1 MARPTRWSCATD
13 PAAVLRPAVDPSPK
27 KLDSFGTP
35 EGPANGSIFMQFRLL
50 HPFAVFFL
58 LSLLLTLSP
67 AQAQLFETKAAQ
79 AFMIDADTGTVLFS
93 KDADKPI
100 PPASMAKLMTM
111 EVVFNALKSGR
122 LKLDDTFVV
131 SENAWRKGG
140 APSGTSTMFAKLK
153 SAIRLEDLIQGVT
166 VQAANDGCIVIAE
179 GMAGS
184 EDNFAGEMTERA
196 RQIGL
201 KTSTFV
207 NSTGLPADGQ
217 QTNVRELAQLALH
230 LWREYPDFYRYYGLK
245 DFTWNKISQ
254 RNRNPLLAMDIGA
267 DGLAVGASETS
278 GFGIV
283 ASVSHNGTRVIAAMS
298 GLANDK
304 ERAEE
309 ARKLLDWGVR
319 SFEKTEIFAKDEV
332 VGEAQVFGG
341 MKSGVT
347 LKAKGPIDIF
357 LPITNRDKL
366 TARIIY
372 TGPVAAPVE
381 EGQPVGA
388 LRVWIGDTL
397 SQETPLFAAE
407 SISVGSLPQR
417 ALDAVKELAIGWLR

>member
-1 MARPTRWSCATD
+1 MQ
-13 PAAVLRPAVDPSPK
+13 LRAFP
-27 KLDSFGTP
+27 
-35 EGPANGSIFMQFRLL
+35 
-50 HPFAVFFL
+50 PFAGFL
-58 LSLLLTLSP
+58 GLALLLCLAP
-67 AQAQLFETKAAQ
+67 AHAQLFETKATQ

-93 KDADKPI
+93 KDADKSI

-111 EVVFNALKSGR
+111 EVVFNAIKSGR

-153 SAIRLEDLIQGVT
+153 SAIQLEDLIQGVT

-184 EDNFAGEMTERA
+184 EDNFAAQMTERA

-217 QTNVRELAQLALH
+217 QTTVRELALLALH
-230 LWREYPDFYRYYGLK
+230 LWRDYPDFYRYYGLK
-245 DFTWNKISQ
+245 DFTWTKISQ

-267 DGLAVGASETS
+267 DGLAVGASEVS

-283 ASVSHNGTRVIAAMS
+283 ASVGHNGTRVIMAMS

-309 ARKLLDWGVR
+309 ARKLLDWGAR

-341 MKSGVT
+341 AKSGVT

-366 TARIIY
+366 TARIVY

-407 SISVGSLPQR
+407 SVGVGTLPQR
-417 ALDAVKELAIGWLR
+417 ALDAVKELAIGWLRR

>member
-1 MARPTRWSCATD
+1 
-13 PAAVLRPAVDPSPK
+13 
-27 KLDSFGTP
+27 
-35 EGPANGSIFMQFRLL
+35 MQFRLL
-50 HPFAVFFL
+50 QPFAGFFL
-58 LSLLLTLSP
+58 LGLLLTLSP

-153 SAIRLEDLIQGVT
+153 SAIRIEDLIQGVT

-184 EDNFAGEMTERA
+184 EDNFAAEMTERA

-217 QTNVRELAQLALH
+217 ETSVRELAQLALH

-283 ASVSHNGTRVIAAMS
+283 ASVSHGGTRVIAAMS

-319 SFEKTEIFAKDEV
+319 SFARTEIFAKDEV

-341 MKSGVT
+341 AKSGVT

-372 TGPVAAPVE
+372 FGPVAAPVE

-407 SISVGSLPQR
+407 SIGVGTLPQR
-417 ALDAVKELAIGWLR
+417 ALDAVKELAVGWLR

>member
-1 MARPTRWSCATD
+1 
-13 PAAVLRPAVDPSPK
+13 
-27 KLDSFGTP
+27 
-35 EGPANGSIFMQFRLL
+35 MQFRLL
-50 HPFAVFFL
+50 QPFAGVLLLGLL
-58 LSLLLTLSP
+58 LSLTP
-67 AQAQLFETKAAQ
+67 ARAQLFETKAAQ

-184 EDNFAGEMTERA
+184 EDNFAAQMTERA

-217 QTNVRELAQLALH
+217 QTTVRELAQLALH
-230 LWREYPDFYRYYGLK
+230 LWRDYPDYYRYYGLK
-245 DFTWNKISQ
+245 DFTWNKITQ
-254 RNRNPLLAMDIGA
+254 KNRNPLLAMDIGA
-267 DGLAVGASETS
+267 DGLVVGASEAA

-283 ASVSHNGTRVIAAMS
+283 ASASHNGSRVIAVMS

-309 ARKLLDWGVR
+309 ARKLLDWGAR
-319 SFEKTEIFAKDEV
+319 SFEKTEIFARDEV
-332 VGEAQVFGG
+332 IGEAQVFGG
-341 MKSGVT
+341 AKSGVT

-366 TARIIY
+366 TARIVY

-381 EGQPVGA
+381 AGQPVGA

-407 SISVGSLPQR
+407 SISVGTLPQR

>member
-1 MARPTRWSCATD
+1 
-13 PAAVLRPAVDPSPK
+13 
-27 KLDSFGTP
+27 
-35 EGPANGSIFMQFRLL
+35 MQFRLL
-50 HPFAVFFL
+50 QPFAGILLLGLL
-58 LSLLLTLSP
+58 LSLTQ

-111 EVVFNALKSGR
+111 EVVFNAIKSGR

-184 EDNFAGEMTERA
+184 EDNFAAQMTERA
-196 RQIGL
+196 RQVGL

-217 QTNVRELAQLALH
+217 QTTVRELAQLGLH
-230 LWREYPDFYRYYGLK
+230 LWRDYPDFYRYYGLK

-267 DGLAVGASETS
+267 DGLAVGASEAS

-283 ASVSHNGTRVIAAMS
+283 ASVSHNGTRVFMAMS

-309 ARKLLDWGVR
+309 ARKLLDWGAR

-341 MKSGVT
+341 AKSGVT

-366 TARIIY
+366 TARIVY
-372 TGPVAAPVE
+372 RGPVAAPVE
-381 EGQPVGA
+381 KGQPVGA

-407 SISVGSLPQR
+407 SIGVGTLPQR

>member
-1 MARPTRWSCATD
+1 
-13 PAAVLRPAVDPSPK
+13 
-27 KLDSFGTP
+27 
-35 EGPANGSIFMQFRLL
+35 MQFRLL
-50 HPFAVFFL
+50 QPFTGPLFFCLLL
-58 LSLLLTLSP
+58 LSLAP
-67 AQAQLFETKAAQ
+67 ASAQLFETKAAQ
-79 AFMIDADTGTVLFS
+79 VFMIDAETGTVLFS

-111 EVVFNALKSGR
+111 EVVFNAIKSGR

-153 SAIRLEDLIQGVT
+153 SSIRLEDLIQGVT

-184 EDNFAGEMTERA
+184 EDNFAAQMTERA

-217 QTNVRELAQLALH
+217 QTTVRELALLAVH
-230 LWREYPDFYRYYGLK
+230 LWRDYPDFYRYYGQK

-254 RNRNPLLAMDIGA
+254 RNRNPLLAMDIGG
-267 DGLAVGASETS
+267 DGLAVGASEAS

-283 ASVSHNGTRVIAAMS
+283 GSVNHNGTRVIAAMS
-298 GLANDK
+298 GLASDK

-309 ARKLLDWGVR
+309 ARKLLDWGAR

-341 MKSGVT
+341 AKSGVT
-347 LKAKGPIDIF
+347 LKAKGPIEIF

-366 TARIIY
+366 TAKIVY

-407 SISVGSLPQR
+407 SIGVGTLPQR

>member
-1 MARPTRWSCATD
+1 
-13 PAAVLRPAVDPSPK
+13 
-27 KLDSFGTP
+27 
-35 EGPANGSIFMQFRLL
+35 MQFRLL
-50 HPFAVFFL
+50 QPFAGFFL
-58 LSLLLTLSP
+58 LGLLISLAP
-67 AQAQLFETKAAQ
+67 AHAQLFETKATQ

-111 EVVFNALKSGR
+111 EVVFNAIKSGR

-184 EDNFAGEMTERA
+184 EDNFAAQMTERA

-217 QTNVRELAQLALH
+217 QTTVRELAQLALH
-230 LWREYPDFYRYYGLK
+230 LWRDYPDFYRYYGLK

-267 DGLAVGASETS
+267 DGLAVGASEAS

-283 ASVSHNGTRVIAAMS
+283 ASASHNGTRVVAAMS
-298 GLANDK
+298 GFANDK

-309 ARKLLDWGVR
+309 ARKLLDWGAR

-341 MKSGVT
+341 AKSGVT
-347 LKAKGPIDIF
+347 LKAKGPIAIF

-366 TARIIY
+366 TARIVY

-407 SISVGSLPQR
+407 SIGVGTLPQR

>member
-1 MARPTRWSCATD
+1 
-13 PAAVLRPAVDPSPK
+13 
-27 KLDSFGTP
+27 
-35 EGPANGSIFMQFRLL
+35 MQFRLL
-50 HPFAVFFL
+50 QPLVGFL
-58 LSLLLTLSP
+58 LLGLLSSIG
-67 AQAQLFETKAAQ
+67 AAHAQLFETKAAQ

-131 SENAWRKGG
+131 SENAWRKG

-153 SAIRLEDLIQGVT
+153 SSIRIEDLIQGVT

-179 GMAGS
+179 GIAGS
-184 EDNFAGEMTERA
+184 EDNFAAQMTERA

-207 NSTGLPADGQ
+207 NATGLPADGQ
-217 QTNVRELAQLALH
+217 QTTVRELTQLALH
-230 LWREYPDFYRYYGLK
+230 LWRDYPEFYRYYGMK
-245 DFTWNKISQ
+245 DFTWNKITQ

-267 DGLAVGASETS
+267 DGLAVGASEVS

-283 ASVSHNGTRVIAAMS
+283 ASVSHNGTRVIATMS

-319 SFEKTEIFAKDEV
+319 SFEKTEIFARDEV
-332 VGEAQVFGG
+332 IGEAQVFGG
-341 MKSGVT
+341 AKPGVT

-366 TARIIY
+366 TARIVY

-407 SISVGSLPQR
+407 SIGVGTLPQR